1 MARLFPLF
9 CCLAAFAAPAAALR
23 LGAPLMRTCDASRRK
38 AAGRHLRQLA
48 ELQALPAAE
57 ACEAAQATLAN
68 MRAEGLPLN
77 VDAVSRAI
85 SLCGCELP
93 VAESLFE
100 SLVAAGNDSEGA
112 YSCLLRAQLGS
123 GDLDRALVTFR
134 RMLQRG
140 IAPRGRNASPVL
152 HALCAAGRQVD
163 AMRFSGRLVRHGL
176 LRRQLDRLLREH
188 STPGAETAAAIEA
201 AVVAVGG
208 SAAATRVAVGHDG
221 RCPCCGGG
229 LQLLTLPEEQRERV
243 AEVVSMLQRAGKR
256 VLLILP
262 AKYARD
268 VVPNHTSSSQVAA
281 PDDRITAADRALL
294 DGWRSEGLLYTTG
307 PGMYDDWYWMLAT
320 VGRGD
325 SQPVAVTND
334 AMRDHWADLLP
345 ARDFARWRASKLL
358 AGRWHVPLPDGA
370 PEGEGGGAPEPVG
383 QWLCVSVV
391 PPPRVRRAGDPQ
403 VAVCR

>member
-176 LRRQLDRLLREH
+176 VLSQEDHAALLLLHGSRASPRQLRRQLDRLLREH

-201 AVVAVGG
+201 AVAAVGG

-229 LQLLTLPEEQRERV
+229 LQLLTLPEEQREQVRSVLLSRAHQRLGSRGSDRLRRFSRWLEGQPAFDFVVDGPNVGYANQNFEGGRFSFAQV

-281 PDDRITAADRALL
+281 VTAT
-294 DGWRSEGLLYTTG
+294 E
-307 PGMYDDWYWMLAT
+307 
-320 VGRGD
+320 
-325 SQPVAVTND
+325 
-334 AMRDHWADLLP
+334 
-345 ARDFARWRASKLL
+345 
-358 AGRWHVPLPDGA
+358 
-370 PEGEGGGAPEPVG
+370 
-383 QWLCVSVV
+383 
-391 PPPRVRRAGDPQ
+391 
-403 VAVCR
+403 

>member
-229 LQLLTLPEEQRERV
+229 LQLLTLPEEQREQRLGSRGSDRLRRFSRWLEGQP
-243 AEVVSMLQRAGKR
+243 AFDFVVDGPNVGYANQNFEGGRFSFAQA
-256 VLLILP
+256 P
-262 AKYARD
+262 AA
-268 VVPNHTSSSQVAA
+268 
-281 PDDRITAADRALL
+281 
-294 DGWRSEGLLYTTG
+294 
-307 PGMYDDWYWMLAT
+307 
-320 VGRGD
+320 
-325 SQPVAVTND
+325 QPV
-334 AMRDHWADLLP
+334 
-345 ARDFARWRASKLL
+345 
-358 AGRWHVPLPDGA
+358 
-370 PEGEGGGAPEPVG
+370 
-383 QWLCVSVV
+383 VV
-391 PPPRVRRAGDPQ
+391 
-403 VAVCR
+403 